1 MSGKDLILAAKE
13 ARKKAYCPYSGFA
26 VGAAL
31 LTEDGRVFT
40 GCNIE
45 NASFGATC
53 CAERV
58 ALFSAIASGAKKF
71 AGLAIVGGKTDEE
84 ALFAPCPPC
93 GICRQALSEFC
104 TSDFPIYLS
113 DGNAIKTIRFDALLP
128 MRFSAEQF
136 EKRN

>member
-1 MSGKDLILAAKE
+1 MSGEELLAAAKE

-31 LTEDGRVFT
+31 LADDGRVFS

-58 ALFSAIASGAKKF
+58 ALFAAVAAGAKRF
-71 AGLAIVGGKTDEE
+71 AALAIVGGKTGEE
-84 ALFAPCPPC
+84 ALSPCPPC
-93 GICRQALSEFC
+93 GLCRQALSEFC
-104 TSDFPIYLS
+104 KSDFPIYLS
-113 DGNAIKTIRFDALLP
+113 DGNTVKTIRLGEIFP
-128 MRFSAEQF
+128 MSFSSDQL

>member
-1 MSGKDLILAAKE
+1 MSGAELFRVAKE
-13 ARKKAYCPYSGFA
+13 ARKRAHCPYSGFA

-31 LTEDGRVFT
+31 LTDDGRVFT

-58 ALFSAIASGAKKF
+58 ALFSAIAAGANKF
-71 AGLAIVGGKTDEE
+71 AGLAIVGGKADEE
-84 ALFAPCPPC
+84 APALCPPC
-93 GICRQALSEFC
+93 GLCRQALSEFC
-104 TSDFPIYLS
+104 TNDFPIYLS
-113 DGNAIKTIRFDALLP
+113 DGNAIKTIRFGEIFP
-128 MRFSAEQF
+128 MSFSSDQL